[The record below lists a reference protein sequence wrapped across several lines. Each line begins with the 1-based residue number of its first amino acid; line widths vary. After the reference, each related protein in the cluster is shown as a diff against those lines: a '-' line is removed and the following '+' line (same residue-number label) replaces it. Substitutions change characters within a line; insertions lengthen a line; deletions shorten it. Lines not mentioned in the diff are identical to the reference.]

1 MLIETYLDYQLPCN
15 PTSLQLSDIDWNR
28 WRVLTILNDSKY
40 NKSTINQL
48 WWYSRV
54 YPHFVFLLEIE
65 ILMFYLRILSLL
77 WPFSGAAW
85 PKSPKS
91 KMGWAMIDLLDLLFY
106 FKIKASNVC
115 SDPQGPAW
123 KLQSPSF
130 PLIFAFEFWLAFAT
144 FLWPVETTKARK

>member
-1 MLIETYLDYQLPCN
+1 MIVITTNQQLINYDN
-15 PTSLQLSDIDWNR
+15 
-28 WRVLTILNDSKY
+28 ILAF
-40 NKSTINQL
+40 TPI
-48 WWYSRV
+48 
-54 YPHFVFLLEIE
+54 LLEIE
-65 ILMFYLRILSLL
+65 ILMFYLRVLSLL

-123 KLQSPSF
+123 KLQSHSF
-130 PLIFAFEFWLAFAT
+130 PLIFAFEF
-144 FLWPVETTKARK
+144 